1 MLFPVRLH
9 DAVDS
14 TTVLRRL
21 LPVLAGARGERRV
34 AYARYD
40 AARAVL
46 DRRWTLLENG
56 ELDEGAVELEP
67 QRLHTLLPDD
77 AGGDRP
83 LRPAESAPV
92 WVLRDL
98 LPGIDPEKHWIR
110 VRAIAHDGALMGV
123 LVVAEPRRFSLS
135 RKGDGPVPAAGDV
148 LEMALA
154 RAEALA
160 AAGPVLSL
168 AQPTGLA
175 ESVVERLR
183 ESERAVADARGEL
196 ERTRAR
202 IDALE
207 RAAGGAT
214 ELLMD
219 AHVEL
224 DRRAAKHQR
233 QTRVLFLLRKLLE
246 KNAAGMEPREL
257 AVEIVRT
264 VAEAFGGGRC
274 SLLLVDERAP
284 ERDLRLGA
292 AIGLPPAVDAGEV
305 RVALGS
311 GISGEVARTRMPHI
325 FRDPDDG
332 DAGALVGDDWY
343 TSDAFVS
350 LPLVSRGRLL
360 GVLNLTNFRTG
371 TVDDSEVEQ
380 LRLVALCVGLLAD
393 HAALP
398 ERLFDAGSSL
408 TP

>member
-1 MLFPVRLH
+1 MFFPVRLH
-9 DAVDS
+9 DAVD
-14 TTVLRRL
+14 TDTVLRRL
-21 LPVLAGARGERRV
+21 LPVLAGAKGERRV
-34 AYARYD
+34 AYAQYD
-40 AARAVL
+40 SARGVFA
-46 DRRWTLLENG
+46 RRWTLLETG
-56 ELDEGAVELEP
+56 DVDQAAIELEP
-67 QRLHTLLPDD
+67 ARIHSLLMDD

-83 LRPAESAPV
+83 LRPAESAAV

-98 LPGIDPEKHWIR
+98 LPGIEPEKHWIR
-110 VRAIAHDGALMGV
+110 VRAIAHDGALMGA
-123 LVVAEPRRFSLS
+123 LVVAEPRRFSLT
-135 RKGDGPVPAAGDV
+135 RKGEGPVPAAGDV

-154 RAEALA
+154 RAISLA
-160 AAGPVLSL
+160 DAGPALGVG
-168 AQPTGLA
+168 QPIGLA
-175 ESVVERLR
+175 ESLVERLK
-183 ESERAVADARGEL
+183 ESERAVAEARGEL
-196 ERTRAR
+196 ERSRAKM
-202 IDALE
+202 DALE

-246 KNAAGMEPREL
+246 RNAAGMDPREL

-274 SLLLVDERAP
+274 SLLLVDERST
-284 ERDLRLGA
+284 ERELRLGA
-292 AIGLPPAVDAGEV
+292 AVGLPPAVDAGEV
-305 RVALGS
+305 RIPLGS
-311 GISGEVARTRMPHI
+311 GISGQVARTRTAHV
-325 FRDPDDG
+325 FRDAGDG
-332 DAGALVGDDWY
+332 DPAKLLGDDWY

-393 HAALP
+393 HAGLS
-398 ERLFDAGSSL
+398 ERLFEGASS
-408 TP
+408 

>member
-1 MLFPVRLH
+1 MFFPVRLH

-21 LPVLAGARGERRV
+21 LPVLAGTRGERRV

-46 DRRWTLLENG
+46 VQRWTLADDNTVSEA
-56 ELDEGAVELEP
+56 AVEIEP
-67 QRLHTLLPDD
+67 ARLHSLLLDD

-83 LRPAESAPV
+83 LRPAESAPI

-98 LPGIDPEKHWIR
+98 LPGLEPEKHWIR

-135 RKGDGPVPAAGDV
+135 RKGEGPVPAAGDV

-160 AAGPVLSL
+160 AAGPALGIG
-168 AQPTGLA
+168 QPSGFA

-183 ESERAVADARGEL
+183 ESERAVADARYEL
-196 ERTRAR
+196 DNARAR
-202 IDALE
+202 MDALE
-207 RAAGGAT
+207 RQAGGAT

-246 KNAAGMEPREL
+246 RNAGGMEPREL

-274 SLLLVDERAP
+274 SLLLVDDRAP
-284 ERDLRLGA
+284 DGELRLGA

-305 RVALGS
+305 RVPLGS
-311 GISGEVARTRMPHI
+311 GIAGQVARTRTPHV
-325 FRDPDDG
+325 FRDAADG
-332 DAGALVGDDWY
+332 DPASLVGDDWY

-360 GVLNLTNFRTG
+360 GVLNLTNFRAG

-398 ERLFDAGSSL
+398 ERLFAGAY
-408 TP
+408 

>member
-1 MLFPVRLH
+1 MFFPVRLH

-21 LPVLAGARGERRV
+21 LPVLAGAKGERRV
-34 AYARYD
+34 AYAQYD
-40 AARAVL
+40 AARGVL
-46 DRRWTLLENG
+46 ARRWTLSDG
-56 ELDEGAVELEP
+56 GALDEAAVELEP
-67 QRLHTLLPDD
+67 QRLHSLLLDD

-98 LPGIDPEKHWIR
+98 LPGIDPDKQWIR

-123 LVVAEPRRFSLS
+123 LIVAEPRRFSLT
-135 RKGDGPVPAAGDV
+135 RKGEGPVPAAGDV

-154 RAEALA
+154 RADALA
-160 AAGPVLSL
+160 AAGPALGIGR
-168 AQPTGLA
+168 PTGIA
-175 ESVVERLR
+175 ESVVERLK
-183 ESERAVADARGEL
+183 ESEREAAAARGEV
-196 ERTRAR
+196 ERSRAQME
-202 IDALE
+202 ALE

-233 QTRVLFLLRKLLE
+233 QTRVLFLLRKLLDR
-246 KNAAGMEPREL
+246 NAAGMEPREL

-274 SLLLVDERAP
+274 SLLLVDEHGP
-284 ERDLRLGA
+284 DRDLRLCA
-292 AIGLPPAVDAGEV
+292 AIGLPPAVDADEV
-305 RVALGS
+305 RIPLGS
-311 GISGEVARTRMPHI
+311 GIAGEVARTRMPRV
-325 FRDPDDG
+325 FRDAG
-332 DAGALVGDDWY
+332 DADIASLVGDDWY

-360 GVLNLTNFRTG
+360 GVLNLTNFRAG

-393 HAALP
+393 HAGLSD
-398 ERLFDAGSSL
+398 RLFDGGAS
-408 TP
+408 

>member
-21 LPVLAGARGERRV
+21 LPVLAGKNERRV
-34 AYARYD
+34 AYARFD
-40 AARAVL
+40 AGRGIL
-46 DRRWTLLENG
+46 DRRWTLLEN
-56 ELDEGAVELEP
+56 DEMDDAAVELEP
-67 QRLHTLLPDD
+67 QRLHSLLLDD

-83 LRPAESAPV
+83 LRPAESAAV

-98 LPGIDPEKHWIR
+98 LPGIEPDKHWIR

-135 RKGDGPVPAAGDV
+135 RKGEGPVPAAGDV

-154 RAEALA
+154 RAAALA
-160 AAGPVLSL
+160 AAGPALGIG
-168 AQPTGLA
+168 QPTGIA
-175 ESVVERLR
+175 ESLVERLK
-183 ESERAVADARGEL
+183 ESERVAADARGEL

-202 IDALE
+202 LDALE

-233 QTRVLFLLRKLLE
+233 QTRVLFLLRKLLDR
-246 KNAAGMEPREL
+246 NAAGMEPREL

-274 SLLLVDERAP
+274 SLLLVDEHGP

-305 RVALGS
+305 RIPLGS
-311 GISGEVARTRMPHI
+311 GISGEVARTRMPHV
-325 FRDPDDG
+325 FRDAADG

-360 GVLNLTNFRTG
+360 GVMNLTNFRTG

-393 HAALP
+393 HAGLP
-398 ERLFDAGSSL
+398 ERLFQAGPSL

>member
-14 TTVLRRL
+14 TTVLARL

-34 AYARYD
+34 AYARFC
-40 AARAVL
+40 AERGVL
-46 DRRWTLLENG
+46 DRRWTLADNG
-56 ELDEGAVELEP
+56 QVDEAEIELEP
-67 QRLHTLLPDD
+67 QRLHSLLLDD

-83 LRPAESAPV
+83 LRPAESAAV

-98 LPGIDPEKHWIR
+98 LPGIDPDKQWIQ

-123 LVVAEPRRFSLS
+123 LIVAEPRRFSFS
-135 RKGDGPVPAAGDV
+135 RKGEGPVPAAGDV

-154 RAEALA
+154 RAAALA
-160 AAGPVLSL
+160 KAGPALQS
-168 AQPTGLA
+168 AGLA
-175 ESVVERLR
+175 ESLVERLK
-183 ESERAVADARGEL
+183 ESERAVAEARGEV
-196 ERTRAR
+196 ERNRAQM
-202 IDALE
+202 DALE

-224 DRRAAKHQR
+224 DRRAARHQR

-246 KNAAGMEPREL
+246 RNAAGIEPREL

-274 SLLLVDERAP
+274 SLLLVDEHAEPGR
-284 ERDLRLGA
+284 ELRLGA

-305 RVALGS
+305 RVPLGS
-311 GISGEVARTRMPHI
+311 GISGQVARTRTAHV
-325 FRDPDDG
+325 FRDAG
-332 DAGALVGDDWY
+332 DADAAKLVGDDWY

-350 LPLVSRGRLL
+350 MPLVSRGRLL
-360 GVLNLTNFRTG
+360 GVLNLTNFRAG
-371 TVDDSEVEQ
+371 TVDDSELEQ

-393 HAALP
+393 HAALS
-398 ERLFDAGSSL
+398 ERLFDAG
-408 TP
+408 PA

>member
-1 MLFPVRLH
+1 MFFPVRLH

-21 LPVLAGARGERRV
+21 LPVLGGERRERRV

-40 AARAVL
+40 AARSIL
-46 DRRWTLLENG
+46 DRRWTLSDAG
-56 ELDEGAVELEP
+56 ELDEAPVEIEP
-67 QRLHTLLPDD
+67 ARLHSLLLDD

-83 LRPAESAPV
+83 LRPAESAAV

-98 LPGIDPEKHWIR
+98 LPGLEPEKHWIR

-123 LVVAEPRRFSLS
+123 LVVAEARRFSLT
-135 RKGDGPVPAAGDV
+135 RKGEGPVPAAGDV

-154 RAEALA
+154 RAAALD
-160 AAGPVLSL
+160 AAGPALSL
-168 AQPTGLA
+168 GQPTGLA
-175 ESVVERLR
+175 ESMVERLR

-196 ERTRAR
+196 ERSRAR
-202 IDALE
+202 MDALE

-257 AVEIVRT
+257 AVEVVRT

-274 SLLLVDERAP
+274 SLLLVDERGGS
-284 ERDLRLGA
+284 RDLRLGA

-305 RVALGS
+305 RVSLGS
-311 GISGEVARTRMPHI
+311 GIAGEVARTRMPHV
-325 FRDPDDG
+325 FRDAA
-332 DAGALVGDDWY
+332 DADPSTLGGDDWY

-350 LPLVSRGRLL
+350 MPLVSRGRLL
-360 GVLNLTNFRTG
+360 GVLNLTNFRAG
-371 TVDDSEVEQ
+371 TVDDTEVEQ

-398 ERLFDAGSSL
+398 ERLFQGATS
-408 TP
+408 

>member
-21 LPVLAGARGERRV
+21 LPVLAGAKGERRV

-40 AARAVL
+40 AERGVL
-46 DRRWTLLENG
+46 DHRWTLSDSGQVE
-56 ELDEGAVELEP
+56 EAAIELEP
-67 QRLHTLLPDD
+67 ARLHSLLLDD

-83 LRPAESAPV
+83 LRPAESAAV

-98 LPGIDPEKHWIR
+98 LPGIEPDRQWIQ

-123 LVVAEPRRFSLS
+123 LVVAESRRFSFS
-135 RKGDGPVPAAGDV
+135 RKGEGPVPAAGDV

-154 RAEALA
+154 RAQALA
-160 AAGPVLSL
+160 AAGPAL
-168 AQPTGLA
+168 QPVGLA
-175 ESVVERLR
+175 ESVVERLK
-183 ESERAVADARGEL
+183 ESERAVAEARGEL
-196 ERTRAR
+196 ERSRAK

-224 DRRAAKHQR
+224 DRRAARHQR

-274 SLLLVDERAP
+274 SLLLVDDDAP
-284 ERDLRLGA
+284 AGGELRLGA

-305 RVALGS
+305 RVSLGS
-311 GISGEVARTRMPHI
+311 GISGEVARTRTAHV
-325 FRDPDDG
+325 FRDAG
-332 DAGALVGDDWY
+332 DADAKTLVGDDWY

-360 GVLNLTNFRTG
+360 GVLNLTNFRAG

-393 HAALP
+393 HAGLA
-398 ERLFDAGSSL
+398 ERLFDAGS
-408 TP
+408 

>member
-1 MLFPVRLH
+1 MFFPVRLH

-14 TTVLRRL
+14 ATVLRRL
-21 LPVLAGARGERRV
+21 LPVLAGAKGERRV

-40 AARAVL
+40 AARGVL
-46 DRRWTLLENG
+46 DRRWTLVEDNAV
-56 ELDEGAVELEP
+56 DEAAVEIEP
-67 QRLHTLLPDD
+67 ARLHSLLLDD

-83 LRPAESAPV
+83 LRPAESAAV

-98 LPGIDPEKHWIR
+98 LPGLDPDKHWIR

-123 LVVAEPRRFSLS
+123 LIVAEPRRFSLT
-135 RKGDGPVPAAGDV
+135 RKGEGPVPAAGDV

-154 RAEALA
+154 RAQALA
-160 AAGPVLSL
+160 AAGPALGVG
-168 AQPTGLA
+168 QPHGFA
-175 ESVVERLR
+175 ESVVERLK

-196 ERTRAR
+196 ERSSAR
-202 IDALE
+202 LEALE

-233 QTRVLFLLRKLLE
+233 QTRVLFLLRKLME
-246 KNAAGMEPREL
+246 KNSTGMEPREL

-284 ERDLRLGA
+284 ESDLRLGA
-292 AIGLPPAVDAGEV
+292 AIGLPPAVDAGGV
-305 RVALGS
+305 RVPLGS
-311 GISGEVARTRMPHI
+311 GIAGEVARTRLPHV
-325 FRDPDDG
+325 FRDAG
-332 DAGALVGDDWY
+332 DADVASLGGDDWY

-350 LPLVSRGRLL
+350 MPLVSRGRLL
-360 GVLNLTNFRTG
+360 GVLNLTNFRAG
-371 TVDDSEVEQ
+371 TVDDTEVEQ

-393 HAALP
+393 HAALA
-398 ERLFDAGSSL
+398 ERLFDGAPS
-408 TP
+408 

>member
-1 MLFPVRLH
+1 MFFPVRLH

-21 LPVLAGARGERRV
+21 LPVLAGAKGERRV
-34 AYARYD
+34 AYAEYD
-40 AARAVL
+40 GGRGVL
-46 DRRWTLLENG
+46 TRRWTLSEAN
-56 ELDEGAVELEP
+56 ELDEGTVEIEP
-67 QRLHTLLPDD
+67 ARLHSLLLDD

-83 LRPAESAPV
+83 LRPAESAAV

-98 LPGIDPEKHWIR
+98 LPGIEPDKHWIR

-135 RKGDGPVPAAGDV
+135 RKGEGPVPAAGDV

-154 RAEALA
+154 RAAALA
-160 AAGPVLSL
+160 AAGPALGVG
-168 AQPTGLA
+168 QPVGFA
-175 ESVVERLR
+175 ESVVERLK

-196 ERTRAR
+196 ERTAAR
-202 IDALE
+202 LEALE

-233 QTRVLFLLRKLLE
+233 QTRVLFLLRKLLDR
-246 KNAAGMEPREL
+246 NAAGMEPREL

-284 ERDLRLGA
+284 DADLRLGA

-305 RVALGS
+305 RVPMGS
-311 GISGEVARTRMPHI
+311 GIAGEVARTRLPHV
-325 FRDPDDG
+325 FRDAG
-332 DAGALVGDDWY
+332 DADTASLVGDDWY

-350 LPLVSRGRLL
+350 MPLVSRGRLL
-360 GVLNLTNFRTG
+360 GVLNLTNFRAG
-371 TVDDSEVEQ
+371 TVDDTEVEQ

-393 HAALP
+393 HAGLS
-398 ERLFDAGSSL
+398 ERLFDGGAA
-408 TP
+408 